1 MSTGRAITDIIE
13 RRHRERTVEGERFV
27 PVAMTFVLKGE
38 VILRVGGRWDRRAD
52 DYDQAA
58 GPGMPGAV
66 VRIHPGQEEAV
77 RWYGRWIAAHVE
89 RRAAAAS
96 KAATRELL
104 GLEED
109 DEPVSVEIDLDDAH
123 AYAALFAGGRRAG
136 KTWIAVELAVA
147 YAVAFP
153 RAIIW
158 LVSPTD
164 TTDGELVRY
173 TRAALPKAWVDRET
187 ADGWE
192 LCNGSQLLLMT
203 AYNPESLKQGEAHLV
218 VLNEGQRMNHRAYT
232 LARGAVVDH
241 AGVVIVCANPPVE
254 AKDQQ
259 WVVDFA
265 AEAQA
270 GTRQAIY
277 LHFDA
282 TKNPHIDVQA
292 LHALAAE
299 LDERTAAIEVWG
311 EFRAAA
317 DAVAYNWIRLENEQP
332 PPLGELPDVTEAFLA
347 GIEEG
352 TGILQVVG
360 LDVQRI
366 PYIGG
371 PVYRFFGSTHRDEVK
386 AWIVDEVVL
395 DGGDEVD
402 FCAALEAAGYLPEQ
416 TLIVCDA
423 TAEYQHSRRRDT
435 DSPPPEWQGRGSWSI
450 MKQEGYRRIVAPD
463 RKMRRKNPAIQ
474 DRIRAFTSLICHD
487 GIRRLFADPLAAPK
501 SCKAIREWKIH
512 HGTAHRTQ
520 YEAHLGDGI
529 SYPIIRF
536 FPRRAISNLT
546 TEARSQ
552 NQRAVMR
559 TGTTNQSVSAS
570 APRGMIQVSSPP
582 KIGAP
587 LRNTQRGSR
596 GRGL

>member
-1 MSTGRAITDIIE
+1 MTTGRSITDIIE

-27 PVAMTFVLKGE
+27 PIAMTFVLDGE
-38 VILRVGGRWDRRAD
+38 VVLRVGGRWDRRAD
-52 DYDQAA
+52 DYDQPAA
-58 GPGMPGAV
+58 PGMPGAV
-66 VRIHPGQEEAV
+66 VRIHPGQEAAV
-77 RWYGRWIAAHVE
+77 RWFGEWLESHVE
-89 RRAAAAS
+89 RRVAAEAEHGPR
-96 KAATRELL
+96 RELL
-104 GLEED
+104 DLEET
-109 DEPVSVEIDLDDAH
+109 PVEVEIDLDPAH

-147 YAVAFP
+147 YAVAVP
-153 RAIIW
+153 RAIVW

-173 TRAALPKAWVDRET
+173 VRAALPKAWIDRET
-187 ADGWE
+187 GEGWE
-192 LCNGSQLLLMT
+192 LCNGSQLLLLS
-203 AYNPESLKQGEAHLV
+203 AYNPEGLKQGEAHLV
-218 VLNEGQRMNHRAYT
+218 VLNEGQRMHHRAYT

-241 AGVVIVCANPPVE
+241 AGLVIVCANPPVE

-270 GTRQAIY
+270 GRRQALY

-282 TKNPHIDVQA
+282 RKNPHIDVQA
-292 LHALAAE
+292 LYALAAE

-317 DAVAYNWIRLENEQP
+317 DAVAYNWVRLENEKP
-332 PPLGELPDVTEAFLA
+332 PPIGEMPDVTEAFLA

-371 PVYRFFGSTHRDEVK
+371 PVFRFFGSPNRDEVL
-386 AWIVDEVVL
+386 AWIVDEIVL

-402 FCAALEAAGYLPEQ
+402 FCAALELAGYAPDQ

-423 TAEYQHSRRRDT
+423 TAEYQHSRRRNT
-435 DSPPPEWQGRGSWSI
+435 DQPPPEWQGRGSWSI
-450 MKQEGYRRIVAPD
+450 IKQEGYRRIVAPD

-474 DRIRAFTSLICHD
+474 DRVRAFTSLICSD
-487 GIRRLFADPLAAPK
+487 GVRRLFADPIAAPR
-501 SCKAIREWKIH
+501 SCKAIREWKQQ

-529 SYPIIRF
+529 SYPVIRF
-536 FPRRAISNLT
+536 FPRRAIAALT
-546 TEARSQ
+546 NEPRSQ
-552 NQRAVMR
+552 NQRAAMR
-559 TGTTNQSVSAS
+559 PGIANPTPSTQVARGAIQMRDFGLRGPDRGKS
-570 APRGMIQVSSPP
+570 PRGTRRS
-582 KIGAP
+582 
-587 LRNTQRGSR
+587 
-596 GRGL
+596 GL